1 MKITEKQLR
10 ELIRESLSEVVDEYG
25 GGYYPY
31 DNNGQRVS
39 SDYTNRGGWDDDYN
53 DLDAIYRAQNARL
66 GNLEEGVDETPKLG
80 RFGNFLSSVGNGARE
95 WWRNGGVD
103 AYKQGYNKTMAD
115 KSAADAET
123 YRKQVNAGY
132 KDIPGANEVMQ
143 KYDGK
148 IAKLTQQ
155 SQSLKQQIA
164 QLKSQ
169 KTAELKQLRSQH
181 MSKMT
186 SKANQFSNTAKKAS
200 GRAQDIQNRRRA
212 SLGLEPMGQQGAQP
226 KNAAN
231 LEESK
236 LDKIIRESIKKYVN

>member
-10 ELIRESLSEVVDEYG
+10 ELIHESLSEVVDEYG

-31 DNNGQRVS
+31 DDNGQRVS

-53 DLDAIYRAQNARL
+53 DLDAVYRAQNAR
-66 GNLEEGVDETPKLG
+66 GNLEEGVDETTDEG
-80 RFGNFLSSVGNGARE
+80 RFGNFLSSVGNGAKE

-103 AYKQGYNKTMAD
+103 AFKQGYNQTMAD
-115 KSAADAET
+115 KSAADAAT
-123 YRKQVNAGY
+123 YRKQVNAAY
-132 KDIPGANEVMQ
+132 KDIPGADAVMQ

-169 KTAELKQLRSQH
+169 KTAELQQLRSQH

-186 SKANQFSNTAKKAS
+186 SKANKFGNTAKQAS
-200 GRAQDIQNRRRA
+200 GRAQDAQNRRRA
-212 SLGLEPMGQQGAQP
+212 SLGLDPMGQQGAQP

-236 LDKIIRESIKKYVN
+236 LEKVIRESNKKYVN